1 MSKLHDVV
9 EETLIAYGGKSFI
22 NVMMFGCDEETEQ
35 MINNC
40 PSAYIN
46 FSIADF
52 SLFQTSVTNATM
64 HGAVDVIVCANN
76 ATKEDIDKISDL
88 VKAQSADTVIIEE
101 SEDGKLSHR
110 NTAGIHQNGYKYFTC
125 LDNKTPHVIVYS
137 NTSEV
142 ISVVEGCP
150 SEENDI
156 HFVSTQSARLS
167 NVPFTIIGGSAALIE
182 PEDLDDYLDYSS
194 VFGLDCKGGEN

>member
-22 NVMMFGCDEETEQ
+22 NVMMFGHDEETEQ
-35 MINNC
+35 IINNC
-40 PSAYIN
+40 PSAY
-46 FSIADF
+46 
-52 SLFQTSVTNATM
+52 FQTSVTNAIM
-64 HGAVDVIVCANN
+64 HGAVDVIVCVNN

-142 ISVVEGCP
+142 ISVVETCP

-167 NVPFTIIGGSAALIE
+167 NVPFTIIGGSDPLID
-182 PEDLDDYLDYSS
+182 PDDLDDYLDYSS

>member
-22 NVMMFGCDEETEQ
+22 NVMMFGHDEETEQ
-35 MINNC
+35 IINNC
-40 PSAYIN
+40 PSAY
-46 FSIADF
+46 
-52 SLFQTSVTNATM
+52 FQTSVTNAIM
-64 HGAVDVIVCANN
+64 HGAVDVIVCVNN

-88 VKAQSADTVIIEE
+88 VKAQSADTIIIEE
-101 SEDGKLSHR
+101 SEGGPLS
-110 NTAGIHQNGYKYFTC
+110 TIHQNKYEHFTC

-142 ISVVEGCP
+142 ISVVETCP

-167 NVPFTIIGGSAALIE
+167 NVPFTIVGGAA
-182 PEDLDDYLDYSS
+182 PAFYSDDFEDDSLDFDN
-194 VFGLDCKGGEN
+194 KGYEN